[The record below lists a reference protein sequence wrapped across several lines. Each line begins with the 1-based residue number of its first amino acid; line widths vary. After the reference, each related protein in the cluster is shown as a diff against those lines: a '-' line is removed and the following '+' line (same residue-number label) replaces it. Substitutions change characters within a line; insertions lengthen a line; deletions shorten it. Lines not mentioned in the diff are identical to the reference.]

1 LAELLGIWHAAGTGH
16 RKCERDNGNRLQE
29 RTHGYPPV
37 LEDRSETSI
46 DGSAAGYPNL
56 GAGVNLL
63 RSRLAKLEGVGMAYD
78 DNRKLK
84 LDRRLLRRRGWID
97 PEELEKELA
106 DLPDVSHKAQPQG
119 EEEEPSPE
127 SEEPP
132 PQTSN

>member
-1 LAELLGIWHAAGTGH
+1 
-16 RKCERDNGNRLQE
+16 
-29 RTHGYPPV
+29 
-37 LEDRSETSI
+37 
-46 DGSAAGYPNL
+46 
-56 GAGVNLL
+56 
-63 RSRLAKLEGVGMAYD
+63 MAYD